1 MKIELPHAS
10 NAILDFTLFRIGNT
24 PLTVGTLITALATIV
39 VTLVGTALLER
50 LVKRRFAARGVKG
63 QGGAVTVQL
72 LHYVM
77 LAIGFSIAATTVGIN
92 LSALFAAGAVFAI
105 GFGFAMQNIAQNFVA
120 GVIIL
125 VERTIRPGDI
135 IEIEGQVARVED
147 IGIRSTRV
155 RTRFDVDI
163 IVPNA
168 LLVQANVKNYTL
180 NDSDYRVHIDVGVAY
195 SSDVPAVQELLV
207 RAAESV
213 PWRVQRKQPIVLV
226 TAFGNNAVNFEVS
239 VWCDD
244 PWSARIR
251 QSDLSI
257 AVWRALQAANVT
269 IAFPQLDVHFDP
281 WVEQAAEKGLRI
293 ARPPGPH
300 ARSS

>member
-1 MKIELPHAS
+1 VKTELPKGS
-10 NAILDFTLFRIGNT
+10 QSLLDFTLFRIGNT
-24 PLTVGTLITALATIV
+24 PLTVGTLVTALATIL
-39 VTLVGTALLER
+39 VTLIATALLER
-50 LVKRRFAARGVKG
+50 FVKRRFAARGVGG
-63 QGGAVTVQL
+63 QGGTVAVQL
-72 LHYVM
+72 LHYAM
-77 LAIGFSIAATTVGIN
+77 LGIGFSIAAQTVGIN

-105 GFGFAMQNIAQNFVA
+105 GLGFAMQNIAQNFVA

-125 VERTIRPGDI
+125 LERVIRPGDI

-168 LLVQANVKNYTL
+168 ILVQTNVRNYTL
-180 NDSDYRVHIDVGVAY
+180 GDSDYRVHIDVGVAY
-195 SSDVPAVQELLV
+195 SEDMVAVHALLV
-207 RAAESV
+207 RAARAIA
-213 PWRVQRKQPIVLV
+213 WRVASKDPVVLV

-251 QSDLSI
+251 QSDLSLAI
-257 AVWRALQAANVT
+257 WRALTDAKVT

-281 WVEQAAEKGLRI
+281 WVERAAEKGLTVVGRATTP
-293 ARPPGPH
+293 ARP
-300 ARSS
+300 

>member
-1 MKIELPHAS
+1 MNLGPPRGP
-10 NAILDFTLFRIGNT
+10 NAFLDFTLFRIGNT
-24 PLTVGTLITALATIV
+24 PLTVGTLLTAFATV
-39 VTLVGTALLER
+39 LVTLVVTAALDR
-50 LVKRRFAARGVKG
+50 FVKRRFAAQGVAGK
-63 QGGAVTVQL
+63 GGAVAVQL
-72 LHYVM
+72 LHYAT
-77 LAIGFSIAATTVGIN
+77 LAVGFSIAAQTIGIN

-135 IEIEGQVARVED
+135 IEVEGQVARVEE

-168 LLVQANVKNYTL
+168 LLVQTNVKNYTL
-180 NDSDYRVHIDVGVAY
+180 SDSDYRVHIDVGVTYAA
-195 SSDVPAVQELLV
+195 DVPTVADILQ
-207 RAAESV
+207 RAATTIS
-213 PWRVQRKQPIVLV
+213 WRVATKPPIVLL

-251 QSDLSI
+251 QSELSI
-257 AVWRALQAANVT
+257 AIWRALKAANIT
-269 IAFPQLDVHFDP
+269 IAFPQIDVHFDP
-281 WVEQAAEKGLRI
+281 WVERAVGKTLEASPR
-293 ARPPGPH
+293 
-300 ARSS
+300 RS

>member
-1 MKIELPHAS
+1 LKIEPLHPP
-10 NAILDFTLFRIGNT
+10 NALLDFTFFRIGNT
-24 PLTVGTLITALATIV
+24 PLTVGTLATAIFTIV
-39 VTLVGTALLER
+39 VTMVSTALLER
-50 LVKRRFAARGVKG
+50 LVKRRFAARGVRG

-72 LHYVM
+72 LHYAM

-135 IEIEGQVARVED
+135 IEIEGQVARVEE

-168 LLVQANVKNYTL
+168 LLVQTNVKNYTL
-180 NDSDYRVHIDVGVAY
+180 SDSDYRVHIDVGVAY
-195 SSDVPAVQELLV
+195 ATDIPAVYDMLT
-207 RAAESV
+207 RAAEAI
-213 PWRVQRKQPIVLV
+213 PWRVAAKQPIVLL
-226 TAFGNNAVNFEVS
+226 TAFAANAVNFEVS
-239 VWCDD
+239 VWCND

-251 QSDLSI
+251 QSDLNLAI
-257 AVWRALQAANVT
+257 WKALKAANVT

-281 WVEQAAEKGLRI
+281 WVEHAAEKGEVFPRKTT
-293 ARPPGPH
+293 PSV
-300 ARSS
+300 RSS

>member
-1 MKIELPHAS
+1 LKIELPQTSHGL
-10 NAILDFTLFRIGNT
+10 LDFTLFRIGNT
-24 PLTVGTLITALATIV
+24 PLTIGTLVTAIATVV
-39 VTLVGTALLER
+39 VTLVATALLER

-63 QGGAVTVQL
+63 QGGAVAVQL
-72 LHYVM
+72 LHYAM
-77 LAIGFSIAATTVGIN
+77 LAIGFSVAATTVGIN

-135 IEIEGQVARVED
+135 IEIEGQVARVEE

-168 LLVQANVKNYTL
+168 LLVQTNVKNYTL
-180 NDSDYRVHIDVGVAY
+180 SDSDYRVHIEVGVAY
-195 SSDVPAVQELLV
+195 ASDVPAVQDLLM
-207 RAAESV
+207 RAAAAI
-213 PWRVQRKQPIVLV
+213 PWRVAAKQPIVLV
-226 TAFGNNAVNFEVS
+226 TAFGNNAINFEVS
-239 VWCDD
+239 VWCDY
-244 PWSARIR
+244 PWSSRIR
-251 QSDLSI
+251 QSDLSLAI
-257 AVWRALQAANVT
+257 WKALKAANVT

-281 WVEQAAEKGLRI
+281 WVERAAEKGVTV
-293 ARPPGPH
+293 ARTTTPSV
-300 ARSS
+300 RSS